1 VPDEEHVMSLSEGER
16 QILLEIAGSSVRAA
30 VSGTSLPAPPE
41 DISPALRESRGAFV
55 TLTRDRKL
63 RGCIGLIESNL
74 SLTQTVIKMAKAAAT
89 EDMRFPPLRPE
100 ELNEIVIEISALS
113 RLQKAASARD
123 IVLGRD
129 GVMVRAGGRSG
140 VFLPQVAK
148 ETGWDLE
155 RFLSELCSG
164 KAGLPGNAWRS
175 SETELYTF
183 TAEVFQAPITSR

>member
-1 VPDEEHVMSLSEGER
+1 MSLSERER

-30 VSGTSLPAPPE
+30 VNRTSLPEPPE
-41 DISPALRESRGAFV
+41 ELSPALREPRGAFV
-55 TLTRDRKL
+55 TLKRNRKL

-74 SLTQTVIKMAKAAAT
+74 SLAQTVIKMAEAAAAKDT
-89 EDMRFPPLRPE
+89 RFPPLRPE

-113 RLQKAASARD
+113 RLQKAASARE

-140 VFLPQVAK
+140 VFLPQVAR

-164 KAGLPGNAWRS
+164 KAGLPDQAWKS
-175 SETELYTF
+175 PETDLYTF
-183 TAEVFQAPITSR
+183 TAEIFQAPMPASDSGSG